1 MTRLLEHAA
10 VYARMA
16 GITAFII
23 TPTVLT
29 IPGVHGQERQH
40 LIVSDSVRL
49 RTPSTISPQ
58 SGARGTLVTVSAIHL
73 PAITPVQIGI
83 GAIGTGFEVLH
94 QLMTSPEG
102 AITDTVRVPAWV
114 TRDRSHVFIV
124 FDIYFRP
131 ISMSGPFHVTDR
143 NGLFSRAGR
152 ISRRDSVCTTLVAED
167 DQVYSLEGDLRG
179 LQPDDEVIVEG
190 ALAETSGCDEG
201 TAMDVVRIRRP

>member
-23 TPTVLT
+23 TPAVLT

-94 QLMTSPEG
+94 HEG
-102 AITDTVRVPAWV
+102 
-114 TRDRSHVFIV
+114 
-124 FDIYFRP
+124 
-131 ISMSGPFHVTDR
+131 
-143 NGLFSRAGR
+143 
-152 ISRRDSVCTTLVAED
+152 
-167 DQVYSLEGDLRG
+167 
-179 LQPDDEVIVEG
+179 
-190 ALAETSGCDEG
+190 GCDG
-201 TAMDVVRIRRP
+201 ITVAKLASKRQTAEHMPQRKAFYPTTIGPEQHPASLTRSVHQSYDGVLAVRLSAA